1 MQNFINMDAINIKD
15 TLGATFEAAKENVA
29 ERGKEFAKVFDEVKD
44 TIKEKVSKDTKSQ
57 ETQNQKEDKSNQHT
71 NDTQTNKQS
80 EPEQNIKTEGT
91 TIDKIEVQKP
101 KEELKKVTTGENTTV
116 LSADE
121 VIQDAIQKLNDVI
134 ENAKDGQLSQEDVA
148 QIKAVLAEIN
158 QQINSNQMVVSED
171 TKQLINELSQR
182 LLTQNPQDLEVA
194 SLEKDLR
201 QLQKDIE
208 ASAFKTQAQL
218 EEEEKN
224 NNPNKAL
231 EMNVNTEDNN
241 KFQVKTQ
248 KTTKED
254 GAVLQKTDNKN
265 LVQVSDTVEEGQNTQ
280 KTSNNQ
286 EIDQKML
293 DEMQVRIEDT
303 QNTNTNTNSQNQNYS
318 NAQDEVIKLQIQGVQ
333 DEGAR
338 TTFAFDKT
346 IQTVQ
351 NTNTQNVQTAPKELN
366 INDILNQLSSKFEQL
381 KDGQSTKITMTL
393 RPNDLGRITIELIQ
407 SQNGIST
414 NIIAQNSQVKELLDK
429 NIDALKHQLASQG
442 VNVQNVQIKTVE
454 QNSQANLNN
463 NFNGEKDNQNQ
474 NGNNNQNQGS
484 ARERQE
490 GERHQNFKF
499 NRGNIIENIDFEN
512 NAEQNTT
519 SINTLRGKISYNL

>member
-1 MQNFINMDAINIKD
+1 MDAINIKD

-29 ERGKEFAKVFDEVKD
+29 EKGKEFAKVFDEVKD

-241 KFQVKTQ
+241 KLQVKTQ
-248 KTTKED
+248 KTL
-254 GAVLQKTDNKN
+254 LQLISPDFPKFVKVFR
-265 LVQVSDTVEEGQNTQ
+265 L
-280 KTSNNQ
+280 
-286 EIDQKML
+286 
-293 DEMQVRIEDT
+293 
-303 QNTNTNTNSQNQNYS
+303 
-318 NAQDEVIKLQIQGVQ
+318 IKIV
-333 DEGAR
+333 
-338 TTFAFDKT
+338 
-346 IQTVQ
+346 
-351 NTNTQNVQTAPKELN
+351 
-366 INDILNQLSSKFEQL
+366 
-381 KDGQSTKITMTL
+381 
-393 RPNDLGRITIELIQ
+393 
-407 SQNGIST
+407 
-414 NIIAQNSQVKELLDK
+414 
-429 NIDALKHQLASQG
+429 
-442 VNVQNVQIKTVE
+442 
-454 QNSQANLNN
+454 
-463 NFNGEKDNQNQ
+463 
-474 NGNNNQNQGS
+474 
-484 ARERQE
+484 
-490 GERHQNFKF
+490 
-499 NRGNIIENIDFEN
+499 
-512 NAEQNTT
+512 
-519 SINTLRGKISYNL
+519 